1 MSNHL
6 FFARH
11 NARRRA
17 IVFCGT
23 AVAIG
28 ALLAGTQGSFFD
40 DILRSPTGIAEGLGA
55 ESRSMAGP
63 SAAGFAGLARAV
75 APAVVTIAARAVDED
90 AVQRSHAIGAPYD
103 APRPRSGT
111 SLGSGFFISADGY
124 AVTNDHVV
132 NGSTVAEVR
141 LDDGKVY
148 KARVVGTDRASDLA
162 LLKVDGRDDF
172 AHVRF
177 ADKSPNVG
185 DWIITVGNPY
195 GLRGTVTAGIVSAQG
210 RDVAKSAVSANYQD
224 LIQIDAPVNKG
235 NSGGPTFDL
244 AGNVVGVNSIIFSPT
259 GGSIGIAF
267 AITAEKA
274 KSVIDQLK
282 EKGVVTRGWL
292 GMQFQSVSPEI
303 ADSLELAKAA
313 GVLVADIVPNGPAA
327 DAGLATGDVLTSVDG
342 ETLKDSHQLARILDR
357 TAPGAV
363 VVLET
368 VHQGQSRT
376 VAVSISQQAPAQ
388 LPPTSQPDKVGQ
400 PPRHLGLRLAP
411 AGANGSHTSTGPGA
425 VVMAIDPA
433 GLAAGHGIDLGDV
446 ILDVANQAVES
457 PDDVDRLVTNAQGAG
472 KQSVL
477 VRVRSGETTQFIPLP
492 LS

>member
-1 MSNHL
+1 
-6 FFARH
+6 
-11 NARRRA
+11 
-17 IVFCGT
+17 
-23 AVAIG
+23 
-28 ALLAGTQGSFFD
+28 
-40 DILRSPTGIAEGLGA
+40 
-55 ESRSMAGP
+55 
-63 SAAGFAGLARAV
+63 
-75 APAVVTIAARAVDED
+75 
-90 AVQRSHAIGAPYD
+90 
-103 APRPRSGT
+103 
-111 SLGSGFFISADGY
+111 
-124 AVTNDHVV
+124 
-132 NGSTVAEVR
+132 
-141 LDDGKVY
+141 
-148 KARVVGTDRASDLA
+148 VVGTDRASDLA

-172 AHVRF
+172 VHVRF
-177 ADKSPNVG
+177 ADESPSVG
-185 DWIITVGNPY
+185 DWIITIGNPY

-210 RDVAKSAVSANYQD
+210 RDVAKSEVSANYQD

-267 AITAEKA
+267 AISAEKA
-274 KSVIDQLK
+274 KSVTDQLR

-303 ADSLELAKAA
+303 ADSLELVKAS

-327 DAGLATGDVLTSVDG
+327 DAGLAAGDVLTSVDG
-342 ETLKDSHQLARILDR
+342 DTLQDSHQLARILDR
-357 TAPGAV
+357 TAPGVV

-368 VHQGQSRT
+368 VRQGRSRT
-376 VAVSISQQAPAQ
+376 VTVSVAQQAQAQ
-388 LPPTSQPDKVGQ
+388 PPPPRQPEKVGQ
-400 PPRHLGLRLAP
+400 QPRRLGLRFAP
-411 AGANGSHTSTGPGA
+411 AGASGSHASTGPGA
-425 VVMAIDPA
+425 VVSAIDPA

-457 PDDVDRLVTNAQGAG
+457 PDDVDRLIANAQGAG

>member
-1 MSNHL
+1 MSDHL
-6 FFARH
+6 FFTRH

-17 IVFCGT
+17 IIFCGT

-28 ALLAGTQGSFFD
+28 TLLAGAQGFFD
-40 DILRSPTGIAEGLGA
+40 DILRSPIGAVESPAAEL
-55 ESRSMAGP
+55 RSTAGP
-63 SAAGFAGLARAV
+63 SAAGFAGLARSV

-90 AVQRSHAIGAPYD
+90 AVQHSHPIGSPYE
-103 APRPRSGT
+103 APRPRLGT
-111 SLGSGFFISADGY
+111 SLGSGFFISANGY
-124 AVTNDHVV
+124 AVTNNHVV
-132 NGSTVAEVR
+132 NGSNVADVR
-141 LDDGKVY
+141 LEDGKVY

-172 AHVRF
+172 AHVKF

-185 DWIITVGNPY
+185 DWIITIGNPY
-195 GLRGTVTAGIVSAQG
+195 GLRGTVTAGIVSAEG
-210 RDVAKSAVSANYQD
+210 RDVAKSEVSANYQD

-244 AGNVVGVNSIIFSPT
+244 AGNVIGVNSIIFSPT

-267 AITAEKA
+267 AIRAEKA
-274 KSVIDQLK
+274 KSVIDQLR

-327 DAGLATGDVLTSVDG
+327 AAGLTAGDVLTSVDG
-342 ETLKDSHQLARILDR
+342 ETLKDSHQLTRILDR

-363 VVLET
+363 VMLET

-376 VAVSISQQAPAQ
+376 VAVSVSQQAQAQ
-388 LPPTSQPDKVGQ
+388 LPPTSQPEKVDQQ
-400 PPRHLGLRLAP
+400 PRRLGLRLAP
-411 AGANGSHTSTGPGA
+411 AGVSGSHASTVPGA
-425 VVMAIDPA
+425 VVTAIDPA
-433 GLAAGHGIDLGDV
+433 GLAAGHGISLGDV
-446 ILDVANQAVES
+446 ILDVANQTVAS
-457 PDDVDRLVTNAQGAG
+457 PDDVERLVANAQGAG

-477 VRVRSGETTQFIPLP
+477 VRVKSGETTQFIPLP